1 MEVSLSKE
9 SEALKSE
16 ECWALLERIGAS
28 PGLRRA
34 PRLREFLE
42 YVSRRSLR
50 DGCNQIHEQEIG
62 VAVFGRPESYDTGAD
77 NIVRANATELRKRI
91 EAYFESEGPREPLIV
106 EIPRGSYAPVFRLRP
121 VPAPIPVITEPIQP
135 RPAAMAAAEDAE
147 TRPRARRALSW
158 LPWAITGF
166 VVAAL
171 SGGCI
176 FLWMQNRAMYK
187 SLYPWKEE
195 SSVAA
200 FWSQF
205 VDTNRGTDI
214 VIADQS
220 FMLIQNIDKQVF
232 SFDDYLNHSYI
243 NHLDATN
250 LSPDMRGVLD
260 LIASKNIGS
269 LGEFRLG
276 QRILALDPQGK
287 NIHLYGAR
295 EYMSPLLA
303 RDNVI
308 LIGGPISNP
317 WQQLFASR
325 MNFIIEPDSNRLNP
339 IHNRAPAPGE
349 QAIYSTD
356 ANPLGYC
363 IVAYLPNPNHNG
375 KVLIIEGTSTEATEA
390 GGDFLFSENQLSN
403 FQMRL
408 HAANLP
414 YFEVLLKTSQANDT
428 PFSIVVTA
436 YRTYPDLH

>member
-9 SEALKSE
+9 SETPKSE
-16 ECWALLERIGAS
+16 ECWALLERVGAS

-34 PRLREFLE
+34 PRLREFFD
-42 YVSRRSLR
+42 YVARRSLR

-62 VAVFGRPESYDTGAD
+62 IAVFGRTADYDTSVD

-91 EAYFESEGPREPLIV
+91 ETYFESEGSHEPLIV
-106 EIPRGSYAPVFRLRP
+106 EIPRGSYAPVFRHRP
-121 VPAPIPVITEPIQP
+121 ALAIAEPIQP
-135 RPAAMAAAEDAE
+135 GSAATAAAEAAE
-147 TRPRARRALSW
+147 ARRALFW
-158 LPWAITGF
+158 LPWVITGI

-187 SLYPWKEE
+187 SLYPWKDE
-195 SSVAA
+195 SSVSA

-220 FMLIQNIDKQVF
+220 FMLVQNIDKQVF
-232 SFDDYLNHSYI
+232 SFNEYLNRSYI
-243 NHLDATN
+243 NHLQATN

-287 NIHLYGAR
+287 NIHLYSAR
-295 EYMSPLLA
+295 EFMSPLLA

-325 MNFIIEPDSNRLNP
+325 MNFIVEPDSSRLNP

-349 QAIYSTD
+349 QAVYSTD
-356 ANPLGYC
+356 ADPLGYC
-363 IVAYLPNPNHNG
+363 IVAFLPNPSHNG
-375 KVLIIEGTSTEATEA
+375 KVLIIEGTSAEATEA
-390 GGDFLFSENQLSN
+390 GGDFLLSENQLSS
-403 FQMRL
+403 FQKRL
-408 HAANLP
+408 HAASLP
-414 YFEVLLKTSQANDT
+414 YFEVLLKTSQASDT
-428 PFSIVVTA
+428 PFSTVVTA

>member
-9 SEALKSE
+9 SETPASE

-34 PRLREFLE
+34 PRLREFLD
-42 YVSRRSLR
+42 YVARRSLR

-62 VAVFGRPESYDTGAD
+62 IAVFGRLETYDTSVD

-91 EAYFESEGPREPLIV
+91 ETYFESEGAHEPLTV
-106 EIPRGSYAPVFRLRP
+106 EIPRGSYIPVFRHR
-121 VPAPIPVITEPIQP
+121 PAPVIAEPIQQGSAGTATAEAAEA
-135 RPAAMAAAEDAE
+135 RPA
-147 TRPRARRALSW
+147 ARRALFW
-158 LPWAITGF
+158 LPWVIAGL
-166 VVAAL
+166 VVTAL
-171 SGGCI
+171 SACCI
-176 FLWMQNRAMYK
+176 SLWMQNRAINR
-187 SLYPWKEE
+187 SLYPWKDEPAV
-195 SSVAA
+195 SAL
-200 FWSQF
+200 WSQF

-220 FMLIQNIDKQVF
+220 FMLLQNIDKQVF
-232 SFDDYLNHSYI
+232 SFDEYLNRSYTSR
-243 NHLDATN
+243 LQATN

-276 QRILALDPQGK
+276 QRILALDPEGK

-295 EYMSPLLA
+295 EYMPPLLS

-325 MNFIIEPDSNRLNP
+325 MNFVVEPDSNRYNP

-349 QAIYSTD
+349 QAVYSTD
-356 ANPLGYC
+356 ADPLGYC
-363 IVAYLPNPNHNG
+363 IVAFLPSPNHNG
-375 KVLIIEGTSTEATEA
+375 KVLIIEGTSAEATEA
-390 GGDFLFSENQLSN
+390 GGNFLLSENQLSS
-403 FQMRL
+403 FQKRL
-408 HAANLP
+408 HAASPP
-414 YFEVLLKTSQANDT
+414 YFEVLLKTSQASDT
-428 PFSIVVTA
+428 PFSTVITA

>member
-9 SEALKSE
+9 SETPASE

-42 YVSRRSLR
+42 YVARRSLR

-62 VAVFGRPESYDTGAD
+62 IAVFARPADYDTSVD

-91 EAYFESEGPREPLIV
+91 ETYFESEGSHEPLIV
-106 EIPRGSYAPVFRLRP
+106 EIPRGGYVPVFRHSPAAVVPLRP
-121 VPAPIPVITEPIQP
+121 ESSET
-135 RPAAMAAAEDAE
+135 AAANAAE
-147 TRPRARRALSW
+147 ARSTARRALFW
-158 LPWAITGF
+158 LPWVITGF

-176 FLWMQNRAMYK
+176 YLWMQNRAINK
-187 SLYPWKEE
+187 SLYPWKDEP
-195 SSVAA
+195 SVSAL
-200 FWSQF
+200 WSQF

-220 FMLIQNIDKQVF
+220 FLLLQNIDKRVF
-232 SFDDYLNHSYI
+232 TFDEYLNRSYI
-243 NHLDATN
+243 NHLQASN
-250 LSPDMRGVLD
+250 PSPDMRAVVD

-287 NIHLYGAR
+287 NIHLYSAR

-325 MNFIIEPDSNRLNP
+325 MNFIEEPDSSRYNP
-339 IHNRAPAPGE
+339 IHNRAPATGE
-349 QAIYSTD
+349 QAVYSTD

-363 IVAYLPNPNHNG
+363 IVAFLPNPNHNG
-375 KVLIIEGTSTEATEA
+375 KVLIIEGTSAEATEA
-390 GGDFLFSENQLSN
+390 GGDFLLSENQLSS
-403 FQMRL
+403 FQKRL
-408 HAANLP
+408 HAASLP
-414 YFEVLLKTSQANDT
+414 YFEVLLKTSQASDT
-428 PFSIVVTA
+428 PFSTVVTA

>member
-9 SEALKSE
+9 SETPALD
-16 ECWALLERIGAS
+16 ECWALLQRIGAS

-34 PRLREFLE
+34 PRLREFLD
-42 YVSRRSLR
+42 YVARRSLR

-62 VAVFGRPESYDTGAD
+62 IAVFGRLESYDTSVD

-91 EAYFESEGPREPLIV
+91 EAYFESEGSREPLIV
-106 EIPRGSYAPVFRLRP
+106 EIPRGSYIPVFRHRP
-121 VPAPIPVITEPIQP
+121 VVVESLESGFAGTASAEASEA
-135 RPAAMAAAEDAE
+135 RPAV
-147 TRPRARRALSW
+147 RRALFW
-158 LPWAITGF
+158 LPWVIAGL

-171 SGGCI
+171 SACCI
-176 FLWMQNRAMYK
+176 SLWMQNRAINK
-187 SLYPWKEE
+187 SLYPWKDEPTV
-195 SSVAA
+195 SSL
-200 FWSQF
+200 WSQF
-205 VDTNRGTDI
+205 IDANRGTDI

-220 FMLIQNIDKQVF
+220 FLLLQNIDKQVF
-232 SFDDYLNHSYI
+232 SFNEYLNRSYI
-243 NHLDATN
+243 NHMQTTN
-250 LSPDMRGVLD
+250 LSPDMRGVLN

-295 EYMSPLLA
+295 EYMPPLLS

-325 MNFIIEPDSNRLNP
+325 MNFVIEPDSNRYNP

-349 QAIYSTD
+349 QTVYSTD
-356 ANPLGYC
+356 ADPLGYC
-363 IVAYLPNPNHNG
+363 IVAFLPSPDHNG
-375 KVLIIEGTSTEATEA
+375 KVLIIEGTSAEATEA
-390 GGDFLFSENQLSN
+390 GGDFLLSENQLSS
-403 FQMRL
+403 FQKRL
-408 HAANLP
+408 HAASFP
-414 YFEVLLKTSQANDT
+414 YFEVLLKTAQASDT
-428 PFSIVVTA
+428 PFSTFVTA

>member
-1 MEVSLSKE
+1 MEVSLPKE
-9 SEALKSE
+9 SETCASE

-34 PRLREFLE
+34 PRLREFLD
-42 YVSRRSLR
+42 YVARRSLR

-62 VAVFGRPESYDTGAD
+62 IAVFGRPESYDTSVD

-91 EAYFESEGPREPLIV
+91 EAYFEAEGSREPLIV
-106 EIPRGSYAPVFRLRP
+106 EIPRGSYAPVFRRC
-121 VPAPIPVITEPIQP
+121 PAPAIAEPMQP
-135 RPAAMAAAEDAE
+135 ESASMAAAEATE
-147 TRPRARRALSW
+147 ARPAARRAIFW
-158 LPWAITGF
+158 LPWVITGV

-187 SLYPWKEE
+187 SLYPWKDDP
-195 SSVAA
+195 SVSA

-205 VDTNRGTDI
+205 VDTSRGTDI

-220 FMLIQNIDKQVF
+220 FLLLQNIDKQVF
-232 SFDDYLNHSYI
+232 SFDEYLNHSYI
-243 NHLDATN
+243 NHMQAAN
-250 LSPDMRGVLD
+250 LSPDMHGVLD

-325 MNFIIEPDSNRLNP
+325 LNFIEEPDSSRFNP
-339 IHNRAPAPGE
+339 IQNRAPAPGE
-349 QAIYSTD
+349 QAVYSTD

-363 IVAYLPNPNHNG
+363 IVAYLPSPSHNG
-375 KVLIIEGTSTEATEA
+375 KVLIIEGTSAEATEA
-390 GGDFLFSENQLSN
+390 GGDFLLSESQLSS
-403 FQMRL
+403 FQQRL
-408 HAANLP
+408 HAASLP
-414 YFEVLLKTSQANDT
+414 YFEILLKTSQASDT
-428 PFSIVVTA
+428 PFSTVVTA
-436 YRTYPDLH
+436 YRTYPELH

>member
-9 SEALKSE
+9 SETPAID

-34 PRLREFLE
+34 PRLREFLD
-42 YVSRRSLR
+42 YVARRSLR

-62 VAVFGRPESYDTGAD
+62 VAVFGRLESYDTSVD

-91 EAYFESEGPREPLIV
+91 EAYFDSEGSHEPLIV
-106 EIPRGSYAPVFRLRP
+106 EIPRGSYSPVFRHRP
-121 VPAPIPVITEPIQP
+121 AVVEPIPP
-135 RPAAMAAAEDAE
+135 RAAGTATAEASELKPAA
-147 TRPRARRALSW
+147 RRTLFW
-158 LPWAITGF
+158 LPWVIAGF
-166 VVAAL
+166 MVATL
-171 SGGCI
+171 SACCI
-176 FLWMQNRAMYK
+176 FLWMQNRAIYK
-187 SLYPWKEE
+187 SLYPWKDEPTV
-195 SSVAA
+195 SAL
-200 FWSQF
+200 WSQF

-220 FMLIQNIDKQVF
+220 FLLLQNIDKHVF
-232 SFDDYLNHSYI
+232 SFDEYLNHSYI
-243 NHLDATN
+243 NHLQASN
-250 LSPDMRGVLD
+250 PGPDMRGVFD

-295 EYMSPLLA
+295 EYMPPLLS

-325 MNFIIEPDSNRLNP
+325 MNFVVEPDSTRYNP

-349 QAIYSTD
+349 QAVYSTD
-356 ANPLGYC
+356 ADPLGYC
-363 IVAYLPNPNHNG
+363 IVAFLPSPDHNG
-375 KVLIIEGTSTEATEA
+375 KVLIVEGTSAEATEA
-390 GGDFLFSENQLSN
+390 GGDFLLSENQLSS
-403 FQMRL
+403 FQKRL
-408 HAANLP
+408 HTANLP
-414 YFEVLLKTSQANDT
+414 YFEVLLKTSQASDT
-428 PFSIVVTA
+428 PFSTVVAA

>member
-1 MEVSLSKE
+1 MEVSLPKE
-9 SEALKSE
+9 SETPKSE

-34 PRLREFLE
+34 PRLREFLD
-42 YVSRRSLR
+42 YVARRSLR
-50 DGCNQIHEQEIG
+50 DGCHQFHEQEIG
-62 VAVFGRPESYDTGAD
+62 IAVFGRPESYDTSVD

-91 EAYFESEGPREPLIV
+91 EAYFESEGSREPLIV
-106 EIPRGSYAPVFRLRP
+106 EIPRGSYAPVFRHR
-121 VPAPIPVITEPIQP
+121 PAPAPTPVIAEPIGP
-135 RPAAMAAAEDAE
+135 RSAGTAAAEAAE
-147 TRPRARRALSW
+147 ARPALRRALFW
-158 LPWAITGF
+158 LPWAITGL

-176 FLWMQNRAMYK
+176 FMWMQNRAMYK
-187 SLYPWKEE
+187 SLYPWKDDA
-195 SSVAA
+195 SVSA

-205 VDTNRGTDI
+205 IDTNRGTDI

-220 FMLIQNIDKQVF
+220 FLLLQNIDKQVF
-232 SFDDYLNHSYI
+232 SFDEYLNRSYI
-243 NHLDATN
+243 NHLQATN

-276 QRILALDPQGK
+276 QHILALDPQGK

-295 EYMSPLLA
+295 EYMSPLLS

-317 WQQLFASR
+317 WQQIFASR
-325 MNFIIEPDSNRLNP
+325 MNFIIEPDSNRYNP

-349 QAIYSTD
+349 QAVYSTD

-363 IVAYLPNPNHNG
+363 IVAYLPSPNHSG
-375 KVLIIEGTSTEATEA
+375 KVLIIEGTSAEATEA
-390 GGDFLFSENQLSN
+390 GGDFLLSENQLSS
-403 FQMRL
+403 FQKRL
-408 HAANLP
+408 HAASLP
-414 YFEVLLKTSQANDT
+414 YFEVLLRTSQANDT
-428 PFSIVVTA
+428 PFSTVVAA

>member
-1 MEVSLSKE
+1 MEVSLPKE
-9 SEALKSE
+9 SETPASE

-34 PRLREFLE
+34 PRLREFLD
-42 YVSRRSLR
+42 YVARRSLR

-62 VAVFGRPESYDTGAD
+62 IAVFGRTADYDTSVD
-77 NIVRANATELRKRI
+77 NIVRASATELRKRI
-91 EAYFESEGPREPLIV
+91 ETYFESEGSHEPLIV
-106 EIPRGSYAPVFRLRP
+106 EIPRGSYIPVFRHRP
-121 VPAPIPVITEPIQP
+121 AVVEPI
-135 RPAAMAAAEDAE
+135 RLGSAGTATAGASETKPA
-147 TRPRARRALSW
+147 ARRALFW
-158 LPWAITGF
+158 LPWVIAGL
-166 VVAAL
+166 VVATL
-171 SGGCI
+171 SACCI
-176 FLWMQNRAMYK
+176 SLWMQNRAIYK
-187 SLYPWKEE
+187 SLYPWKDEPTV
-195 SSVAA
+195 SAL
-200 FWSQF
+200 WSQF

-220 FMLIQNIDKQVF
+220 FLLLQNIDKQVF
-232 SFDDYLNHSYI
+232 SFDEYLNRSYI
-243 NHLDATN
+243 NRLQATN
-250 LSPDMRGVLD
+250 LSPDMRGVVD

-295 EYMSPLLA
+295 EYMSLLLA

-325 MNFIIEPDSNRLNP
+325 MNFIEEPDSSRFNP

-349 QAIYSTD
+349 QAVYSTD

-363 IVAYLPNPNHNG
+363 IVAFLPNPNHNG
-375 KVLIIEGTSTEATEA
+375 KVLIIEGTSAEATEA
-390 GGDFLFSENQLSN
+390 GGNFLLSENQLSG
-403 FQMRL
+403 FQERL
-408 HAANLP
+408 HAASLP
-414 YFEVLLKTSQANDT
+414 YFEVLLKTSQASDT
-428 PFSIVVTA
+428 PFSTVVTA